1 MDMFKDI
8 SRFNNIS
15 DYLPIITAIV
25 IVDIIGIILSYS
37 NLLGKNLKLWY
48 QQFLLSAVLADV
60 LVIFIIVI
68 IARAIYYYIFDE
80 FSIINF
86 ILLMLVLQITHDI
99 LFYIMIR
106 QIPKGSN
113 KVIDVFKDY
122 ADEVSYKAII
132 GDSLMII
139 ATGVIASYLANFGAN
154 INIIILVV
162 SVYLLQFIL
171 HT

>member
-1 MDMFKDI
+1 MDIFKDI
-8 SRFNNIS
+8 SHFNNIH

-48 QQFLLSAVLADV
+48 QKFLLSAVLADV

-80 FSIINF
+80 FSIIKF
-86 ILLMLVLQITHDI
+86 IILMLILQVIHDI
-99 LFYIMIR
+99 LFYLMIIT
-106 QIPKGSN
+106 IPKGAN
-113 KVIDVFKDY
+113 KIIDIFKDY
-122 ADEVSYKAII
+122 ADEISYYAII

-139 ATGVIASYLANFGAN
+139 STGLLASYLANFGAN

>member
-1 MDMFKDI
+1 MDIFKDI
-8 SRFNNIS
+8 SHFNNIH

-60 LVIFIIVI
+60 LVIFLVVI

-99 LFYIMIR
+99 LFYLMIIT
-106 QIPKGSN
+106 IPKGSN
-113 KVIDVFKDY
+113 KVIDIFKDY